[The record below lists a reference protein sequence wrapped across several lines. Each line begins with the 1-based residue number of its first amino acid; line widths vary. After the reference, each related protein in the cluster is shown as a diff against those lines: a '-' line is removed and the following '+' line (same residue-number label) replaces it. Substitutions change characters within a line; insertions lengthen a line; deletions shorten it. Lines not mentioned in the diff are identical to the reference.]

1 MLFLRVYA
9 VQILESVPLG
19 NIWAHTVANAFFQVI
34 TRVGML
40 KKILMDQDISLT
52 NTR

>member
-1 MLFLRVYA
+1 MLFLRDYA

-19 NIWAHTVANAFFQVI
+19 NIWAHTVANTLFQVI
-34 TRVGML
+34 TRVDML
-40 KKILMDQDISLT
+40 KKNSDDQAISLT